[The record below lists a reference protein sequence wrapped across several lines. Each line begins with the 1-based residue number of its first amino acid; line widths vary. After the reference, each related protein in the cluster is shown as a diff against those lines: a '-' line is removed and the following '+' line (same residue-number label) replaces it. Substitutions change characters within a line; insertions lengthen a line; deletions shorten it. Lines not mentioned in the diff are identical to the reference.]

1 MGGLRTGDKSDGDG
15 AGSSDGD
22 GDGAGS
28 GDGGGVCEIASEKW
42 KMFFEADFF
51 FFQNHQLHLRPR
63 DANYSC
69 GYKGAS
75 CSFSNFYLLT
85 FHLHQ
90 AH

>member
-51 FFQNHQLHLRPR
+51 FF
-63 DANYSC
+63 
-69 GYKGAS
+69 KIT
-75 CSFSNFYLLT
+75 SFISDHETPTTPVDIKVLPVF
-85 FHLHQ
+85 F
-90 AH
+90 